1 MKIDLSNEEL
11 FYENEINFDKNLNFV
26 FGKNG
31 TGKSTLTKLLKEYG
45 EQDYDV
51 RVFQGFENMVG
62 ENNRLNAVI
71 LGEENNEIAQ
81 EIEIKKED
89 IKKKEEEIDKI
100 NLEIKEPKDNSEN
113 LWKKVEKIKK
123 NINQKNS
130 QTQDFYTDSAAKIK
144 KMTDPQISKTT
155 YNKND
160 FISEKKNAKLL
171 GEADIEYLKKLIK
184 TEVKMAQEIEFPN
197 INLQDELNRINSI
210 LEKKVEE
217 KVSIKRLEDNE
228 EKRNFAEKG
237 LHLHKVGEICSFCG
251 NIIKEKEYEE
261 LKRYFLADD
270 IKEFQ
275 KEIEVSKDNYRK
287 IIENIENIKFD
298 KNNFYPNNIEKL
310 TKIIEEYE
318 IIKEKII
325 KIFELFLKKLEKKD
339 IFKENEKIFIDNISL
354 NFNKISKEYDDLVK
368 NNNTSNLTKEKENA
382 KANLRYHYIKLAL
395 DEFNEK
401 TKLYELN
408 LLKEKET
415 EYKNEIENKENE
427 IIKIN
432 NEIKKLNLEITKLEA
447 QTKNEK
453 KLVENINKKI
463 KHYTSFE
470 LVHKKD
476 TEGEGFY
483 SVKCLR
489 TNEDRDI
496 SQISTGEKNIIALL
510 YFIEK
515 LNEINNE
522 INEVETR
529 DKLIIFD
536 DPMNS
541 NDDTMQYLIIEE
553 LQKLMGEL
561 LRDKKNDK
569 IILMTHNVHF
579 YINVKYDFDKRKNDY
594 EKNNNFIRLISD
606 TKKTKIKY
614 IKNKD
619 DDFKTNY
626 ESLWHEIKILSTLS
640 SCDPAI
646 LLNPIRRIV
655 ETYTKFNGVDK
666 KVFLS
671 KIEGTKKFFDVNS
684 HSIDDLEADLNG
696 KSKENIIE
704 IFKEC
709 FEKNNSIE
717 HFKIFWKE
725 ENIE

>member
-1 MKIDLSNEEL
+1 MKIDLSKEEL

-31 TGKSTLTKLLKEYG
+31 TGKSTLTKLLKEQEEVY
-45 EQDYDV
+45 YDV

-62 ENNRLNAVI
+62 KNNRLNAVI

-89 IKKKEEEIDKI
+89 IKKKEEELDKI

-113 LWKKVEKIKK
+113 LWKKFEEIEKNIKQKENEKEKFYTEAASKIK
-123 NINQKNS
+123 N
-130 QTQDFYTDSAAKIK
+130 
-144 KMTDPQISKTT
+144 MGEPQIAKPN
-155 YNKND
+155 YNKTH
-160 FISEKKNAKLL
+160 FEAEKKNAKLL

-184 TEVKMAQEIEFPN
+184 SEVKTAQEIEFPN
-197 INLQDELNRINSI
+197 INLQNELEKINSI
-210 LEKKVEE
+210 LGKKVEE
-217 KVSIKRLEDNE
+217 KVRIKRLENND
-228 EKRNFAEKG
+228 EKRNFAKKG

-251 NIIKEKEYEE
+251 NIIKKEEYDELEK
-261 LKRYFLADD
+261 YFLADD
-270 IKEFQ
+270 IEEFQ
-275 KEIEVSKDNYRK
+275 KEIEIFKDNYKK
-287 IIENIENIKFD
+287 IIESIENIKFD
-298 KNNFYPNNIEKL
+298 KNNFYPNNIERL
-310 TKIIEEYE
+310 SQIIEVYE
-318 IIKEKII
+318 VIKEGII
-325 KIFELFLKKLEKKD
+325 KILKNFLENLEKKD
-339 IFKENEKIFIDNISL
+339 IFKESEKIFIDNIFL
-354 NFNKISKEYDDLVK
+354 NFNKISEEYDDLVK
-368 NNNTSNLTKEKENA
+368 NNNSSNLSEEKEKA
-382 KANLRYHYIKLAL
+382 KTDLRYHFIKLAL

-408 LLKEKET
+408 LLKEKES
-415 EYKNEIENKENE
+415 EYKTEIENKEKE
-427 IIKIN
+427 IIKLN
-432 NEIKKLNLEITKLEA
+432 NEIKKLNLEISQLEA

-470 LVHKKD
+470 LVHKED
-476 TEGEGFY
+476 IEGKGFY
-483 SVKCLR
+483 NVKCLR

-496 SQISTGEKNIIALL
+496 TQISTGEKNIIALL

-515 LNEINNE
+515 LNE

-553 LQKLMGEL
+553 LQNLMGEL
-561 LRDKKNDK
+561 LRNKKNDK

-579 YINVKYDFDKRKNDY
+579 YINIKYDFDKRKNDY

-626 ESLWHEIKILSTLS
+626 ESLWHETKILSTLS
-640 SCDPAI
+640 TCDPAI

-671 KIEGTKKFFDVNS
+671 KIEGAKKFFDVNS

-709 FEKNNSIE
+709 FEKNNSME
-717 HFKIFWKE
+717 HLRKFWKE
-725 ENIE
+725 ENNK

>member
-89 IKKKEEEIDKI
+89 IKKKKDEIDKI

-113 LWKKVEKIKK
+113 LWKKFEKIKK

-171 GEADIEYLKKLIK
+171 GEADIKSLKKLIK
-184 TEVKMAQEIEFPN
+184 TEVKMAQEIEFPS
-197 INLQDELNRINSI
+197 INLQNELEKINSI
-210 LEKKVEE
+210 LGKKVEE
-217 KVSIKRLEDNE
+217 KVKIKRLENNE
-228 EKRNFAEKG
+228 EKRNFAKKG
-237 LHLHKVGEICSFCG
+237 FHLHEAGEICSFCG
-251 NIIKEKEYEE
+251 NIIKQEEYEE

-270 IKEFQ
+270 IEKFQ
-275 KEIEVSKDNYRK
+275 KEIEIFKDNYKKK
-287 IIENIENIKFD
+287 IESIENIKFD
-298 KNNFYPNNIEKL
+298 KNNFYPNNIERL
-310 TKIIEEYE
+310 TQIIEEYE
-318 IIKEKII
+318 VIKEGII
-325 KIFELFLKKLEKKD
+325 KILKNFLENLEKKD
-339 IFKENEKIFIDNISL
+339 IFKESEKIFIDNIFL
-354 NFNKISKEYDDLVK
+354 NFNKISEEYDDLVK
-368 NNNTSNLTKEKENA
+368 NNNSSNLSEEKEKA
-382 KANLRYHYIKLAL
+382 KTDLRYHFIKLAL

-408 LLKEKET
+408 VLKEKES
-415 EYKNEIENKENE
+415 EYKTEIENKEKE
-427 IIKIN
+427 IIKLN
-432 NEIKKLNLEITKLEA
+432 NEINNLNLEINKLEA

-463 KHYTSFE
+463 RHYTSFE
-470 LVHKKD
+470 LVHKED

-496 SQISTGEKNIIALL
+496 TQISTGEKNIIALL

-515 LNEINNE
+515 LNEIN
-522 INEVETR
+522 EVR
-529 DKLIIFD
+529 AGNKLIIFD

-553 LQKLMGEL
+553 LQKLMREL
-561 LRDKKNDK
+561 LKNNKDDKF
-569 IILMTHNVHF
+569 ILMTHNVHF
-579 YINVKYDFDKRKNDY
+579 YINIKYDFDKDDDY
-594 EKNNNFIRLISD
+594 KKKRNFIRLVSD
-606 TKKTKIKY
+606 TKKTKINY

-619 DDFKTNY
+619 DDFETSY
-626 ESLWHEIKILSTLS
+626 ESLWHEINILFRLS
-640 SCDPAI
+640 SCNPVM
-646 LLNPIRRIV
+646 LLNPMRRIV
-655 ETYTKFNGVDK
+655 ETYTKFNGLK
-666 KVFLS
+666 QRNFLS
-671 KIEGTKKFFDVNS
+671 KVEGANKFFNVNS
-684 HSIDDLEADLNG
+684 HGIDDLEADLNG

>member
-11 FYENEINFDKNLNFV
+11 FYEDEINFDKNLNFV

-45 EQDYDV
+45 KKEYDV

-81 EIEIKKED
+81 EIEEEKKN
-89 IKKKEEEIDKI
+89 KKKREEEKDKI
-100 NLEIKEPKDNSEN
+100 NLELKEPKDNSEN
-113 LWKKVEKIKK
+113 LWKKFEEIEKNIKQKENEKEKFYTEAASKIK
-123 NINQKNS
+123 N
-130 QTQDFYTDSAAKIK
+130 
-144 KMTDPQISKTT
+144 MGEPQIAKPN
-155 YNKND
+155 YNKTH
-160 FISEKKNAKLL
+160 FEAEKKNAKLL
-171 GEADIEYLKKLIK
+171 GKADIEYLKKLIK
-184 TEVKMAQEIEFPN
+184 TEVKMAQEIEFPS
-197 INLQDELNRINSI
+197 INLQNELEKINSI

-217 KVSIKRLEDNE
+217 KVRIKRLEDNE
-228 EKRNFAEKG
+228 EKRNFAKKG
-237 LHLHKVGEICSFCG
+237 LHLHKVGETCSFCG
-251 NIIKEKEYEE
+251 NIIKQEEYEE
-261 LKRYFLADD
+261 LEKYFLADD
-270 IKEFQ
+270 VKEFQ
-275 KEIEVSKDNYRK
+275 IEIEKAKNNYRK
-287 IIENIENIKFD
+287 IIESIENIKFD

-310 TKIIEEYE
+310 TQIIEEYE
-318 IIKEKII
+318 SIKEGILKIL
-325 KIFELFLKKLEKKD
+325 KNFLENLEKKD
-339 IFKENEKIFIDNISL
+339 IFKESEKIFIDNIFL
-354 NFNKISKEYDDLVK
+354 NFNKISEEYDDLVK
-368 NNNTSNLTKEKENA
+368 NNNSSNLSEEKEKA
-382 KANLRYHYIKLAL
+382 KTDLRCHFIKLAL

-408 LLKEKET
+408 LLKEKES
-415 EYKNEIENKENE
+415 EYKTEIEK
-427 IIKIN
+427 KK
-432 NEIKKLNLEITKLEA
+432 NEIKKINDEIKKINLKIIQLEA
-447 QTKNEK
+447 KTKNEK

-463 KHYTSFE
+463 KNYTSFE
-470 LVHKKD
+470 LVHKED
-476 TEGEGFY
+476 IEGKGFY
-483 SVKCLR
+483 NVKCLR

-496 SQISTGEKNIIALL
+496 TQISTGEKNIIALL

-515 LNEINNE
+515 LNE

-553 LQKLMGEL
+553 LQNLMGEL
-561 LRDKKNDK
+561 LKNKKNDK

-579 YINVKYDFDKRKNDY
+579 YINVKYDFDRRKNDY

-606 TKKTKIKY
+606 TKKTIIKY

-619 DDFKTNY
+619 EDFKTNY
-626 ESLWHEIKILSTLS
+626 ESLWHETKILSTLS
-640 SCDPAI
+640 TCDPAI

-671 KIEGTKKFFDVNS
+671 KIEGAKKFFDVNS

-709 FEKNNSIE
+709 FEKNNSME
-717 HFKIFWKE
+717 HLRKFWKE
-725 ENIE
+725 ENNK

>member
-89 IKKKEEEIDKI
+89 IKKKKEEIDKI

-113 LWKKVEKIKK
+113 LWKKFEKIKK

-171 GEADIEYLKKLIK
+171 GEADIKSLKKLIK
-184 TEVKMAQEIEFPN
+184 TEVKMAQEIEFPS
-197 INLQDELNRINSI
+197 INLQNELEKINSI
-210 LEKKVEE
+210 LGKKVEE
-217 KVSIKRLEDNE
+217 KVKIKRLENNE
-228 EKRNFAEKG
+228 EKRNFAKKG
-237 LHLHKVGEICSFCG
+237 FHLHEAGEICSFCG
-251 NIIKEKEYEE
+251 NIIEEKEYEE

-270 IKEFQ
+270 IEKFQ
-275 KEIEVSKDNYRK
+275 KEIEIFKDNYKKK
-287 IIENIENIKFD
+287 IESIENIKFD
-298 KNNFYPNNIEKL
+298 KNNFYPNNIERL
-310 TKIIEEYE
+310 TQIIEEYE
-318 IIKEKII
+318 VIKEGII
-325 KIFELFLKKLEKKD
+325 KILKNFLENLEKKD

-368 NNNTSNLTKEKENA
+368 SNNTSNLTKEKENA
-382 KANLRYHYIKLAL
+382 KANLRYHYIKLEL
-395 DEFNEK
+395 DNFKEESKLTEIKNLEEESVKYK
-401 TKLYELN
+401 T
-408 LLKEKET
+408 
-415 EYKNEIENKENE
+415 EIENKQNE
-427 IIKIN
+427 ITKIN
-432 NEIKKLNLEITKLEA
+432 NEIKKLNLEISQLEA

-470 LVHKKD
+470 LVHKED

-496 SQISTGEKNIIALL
+496 TQISTGEKNIIALL

-515 LNEINNE
+515 LNEIN
-522 INEVETR
+522 EVR
-529 DKLIIFD
+529 ARNKLIIFD

-553 LQKLMGEL
+553 LTNLIKTL
-561 LRDKKNDK
+561 DKNDK
-569 IILMTHNVHF
+569 FIVMTHNVHF
-579 YINVKYDFDKRKNDY
+579 YINLKYRKENY
-594 EKNNNFIRLISD
+594 NNNTFIRLISD
-606 TKKTKIKY
+606 SKKTKIKY

-619 DDFKTNY
+619 EDFETSYK
-626 ESLWHEIKILSTLS
+626 SLWNEINILFNLPY
-640 SCDPAI
+640 CDTNPAI

-655 ETYTKFNGVDK
+655 ETYTNFNGIVQTN
-666 KVFLS
+666 FLS
-671 KIEGTKKFFDVNS
+671 KVEGAKKFFDVNS
-684 HSIDDLEADLNG
+684 HSVDDLEADLNG

-717 HFKIFWKE
+717 HFKKFWKE
-725 ENIE
+725 EDNK

>member
-11 FYENEINFDKNLNFV
+11 FYEDEINFDKNLNFV

-31 TGKSTLTKLLKEYG
+31 TGKSTLTKLLKKYG
-45 EQDYDV
+45 EKDYDV

-71 LGEENNEIAQ
+71 LGEENNEISQ
-81 EIEIKKED
+81 EIEIKKEA
-89 IKKKEEEIDKI
+89 IKKIEEEIDKI

-113 LWKKVEKIKK
+113 LWKKFEEIKR
-123 NINQKNS
+123 NINQKNN
-130 QTQDFYTDSAAKIK
+130 QIQYFYTDSAAKIK

-160 FISEKKNAKLL
+160 FILEKKNAKLL
-171 GEADIEYLKKLIK
+171 GESDIEYFKKLIK
-184 TEVKMAQEIEFPN
+184 TEVKIAQEIEFPN

-228 EKRNFAEKG
+228 EKRNFAKKG
-237 LHLHKVGEICSFCG
+237 FHLHKAGEICSFCG

-270 IKEFQ
+270 IEELQ
-275 KEIEVSKDNYRK
+275 KEIEISKDNYRT
-287 IIENIENIKFD
+287 IIESIENIKFD
-298 KNNFYPNNIEKL
+298 KNNFYPNNIKRL
-310 TKIIEEYE
+310 TQIIEEYE
-318 IIKEKII
+318 TIKEGII
-325 KIFELFLKKLEKKD
+325 KILKNFLENLEKKD
-339 IFKENEKIFIDNISL
+339 IFKENKKISIDNISL
-354 NFNKISKEYDDLVK
+354 NFYKISEEYDDLVK
-368 NNNTSNLTKEKENA
+368 SNNTSNLTKEKENA
-382 KANLRYHYIKLAL
+382 KANLRYHYIKLEL
-395 DEFNEK
+395 DNFKEEIKLNEVK
-401 TKLYELN
+401 KLEEESSKYEIEIKN
-408 LLKEKET
+408 KEKE
-415 EYKNEIENKENE
+415 
-427 IIKIN
+427 IIKLN
-432 NEIKKLNLEITKLEA
+432 NEINNLNLEINKLEA

-470 LVHKKD
+470 LVHKED

-496 SQISTGEKNIIALL
+496 TQISTGEKNIIALL

-515 LNEINNE
+515 LNEIN
-522 INEVETR
+522 EVRTR
-529 DKLIIFD
+529 NKLIIFD

-553 LQKLMGEL
+553 LTNLIKNL
-561 LRDKKNDK
+561 DKNDK
-569 IILMTHNVHF
+569 FIVMTHNIHF
-579 YINVKYDFDKRKNDY
+579 YINLKYKKENY
-594 EKNNNFIRLISD
+594 NNNTFIRLVSD
-606 TKKTKIKY
+606 SKKTKINY

-619 DDFKTNY
+619 EDFKTSY
-626 ESLWHEIKILSTLS
+626 KSLWNEISILFTLPY
-640 SCDPAI
+640 CDINPAI
-646 LLNPIRRIV
+646 LLNPIRRII
-655 ETYTKFNGVDK
+655 ETYVNFNGLEQSD
-666 KVFLS
+666 FLS
-671 KIEGTKKFFDVNS
+671 KVEGAKKIFDVNS

-709 FEKNNSIE
+709 FKKNNSME
-717 HFKIFWKE
+717 HLRKFWKE
-725 ENIE
+725 ENNK

>member
-89 IKKKEEEIDKI
+89 IKKKKEEIDKI

-113 LWKKVEKIKK
+113 LWKKFEKIKK

-171 GEADIEYLKKLIK
+171 GEADIEYKKKLIK
-184 TEVKMAQEIEFPN
+184 TEVKVAQEIEFPS
-197 INLQDELNRINSI
+197 INLQNELEKINSI

-217 KVSIKRLEDNE
+217 KVKIKRLENNE
-228 EKRNFAEKG
+228 EKRNFAKKG
-237 LHLHKVGEICSFCG
+237 FHLHKAGEICSFCG
-251 NIIKEKEYEE
+251 NIIKKEEYDELEK
-261 LKRYFLADD
+261 YFLADD
-270 IKEFQ
+270 IEEFQ
-275 KEIEVSKDNYRK
+275 KEIEIFKDNYKK
-287 IIENIENIKFD
+287 IIESIENIKFD
-298 KNNFYPNNIEKL
+298 KNNFYPNNIERL
-310 TKIIEEYE
+310 TQIIEEYE
-318 IIKEKII
+318 VIKERII
-325 KIFELFLKKLEKKD
+325 KILKNFLENLEKKD

-354 NFNKISKEYDDLVK
+354 NFNKISKEYGDLVK
-368 NNNTSNLTKEKENA
+368 SNNTSNLTKEKENA
-382 KANLRYHYIKLAL
+382 KANLRYHYIKLEL
-395 DEFNEK
+395 DNFKEEIKLNEVK
-401 TKLYELN
+401 KLEEESSKYE
-408 LLKEKET
+408 T
-415 EYKNEIENKENE
+415 EIENKKNE
-427 IIKIN
+427 ITKLN
-432 NEIKKLNLEITKLEA
+432 NEIKKLNLEISHLEA

-470 LVHKKD
+470 LVHKED
-476 TEGEGFY
+476 AEGKGFY

-489 TNEDRDI
+489 TDKDRDI
-496 SQISTGEKNIIALL
+496 TQISTGEKNIIALL

-515 LNEINNE
+515 LNEIN
-522 INEVETR
+522 EVRTR
-529 DKLIIFD
+529 NKLIIFD

-553 LQKLMGEL
+553 LTNLIKNLN
-561 LRDKKNDK
+561 KNDK
-569 IILMTHNVHF
+569 FIVMTHNIHF
-579 YINVKYDFDKRKNDY
+579 YINLKYKKENY
-594 EKNNNFIRLISD
+594 NNNTFIRLVSD
-606 TKKTKIKY
+606 SKKTKINY

-619 DDFKTNY
+619 EDFKTSY
-626 ESLWHEIKILSTLS
+626 KSLWNEISILFALPY
-640 SCDPAI
+640 CDTNPEI
-646 LLNPIRRIV
+646 LLNPIRRII
-655 ETYTKFNGVDK
+655 ETYVNFNGLVQSD
-666 KVFLS
+666 FLS
-671 KIEGTKKFFDVNS
+671 KVEGAKKFFDVNS

-725 ENIE
+725 ENNGGKKC